1 VDNSKNEPPKKQPN
15 TFIVLSGVG
24 AQMGV
29 TIWLG
34 AQLGKWLDEK
44 YPLDKN
50 WFTIA
55 CVLFAVGI
63 SIYNLIVQVNRL
75 NK

>member
-1 VDNSKNEPPKKQPN
+1 MDSNKNETPKKRPN
-15 TFIVLSGVG
+15 TFITLSGVG
-24 AQMGV
+24 MQMGV

-44 YPLDKN
+44 YPFEKN
-50 WFTIA
+50 WFTIG

-63 SIYNLIVQVNRL
+63 SLYNLITQVNRL

>member
-1 VDNSKNEPPKKQPN
+1 M
-15 TFIVLSGVG
+15 TLSGVG
-24 AQMGV
+24 AQMGI

-44 YPLDKN
+44 YPSDKN
-50 WFTIA
+50 WFTIGL
-55 CVLFAVGI
+55 VLFAVGI
-63 SIYNLIVQVNRL
+63 SLYNLIQQVNRL